1 MCENDGGS
9 WTLYGVNFANVCW
22 GHPTGHPAVYQ
33 NVTANVPWVKQ
44 KIAEHEASPQVC
56 FKRFDG

>member
-1 MCENDGGS
+1 MCENDDGP
-9 WTLYGVNFANVCW
+9 WTLYGVNCENSYTSR
-22 GHPTGHPAVYQ
+22 PSVYH
-33 NVTANVPWVKQ
+33 NVTAMLPWVKQ